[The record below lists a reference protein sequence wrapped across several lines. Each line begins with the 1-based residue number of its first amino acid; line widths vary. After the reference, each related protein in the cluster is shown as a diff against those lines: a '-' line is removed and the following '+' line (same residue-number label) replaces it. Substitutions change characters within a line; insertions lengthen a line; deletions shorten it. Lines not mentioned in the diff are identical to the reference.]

1 MPGGGRESVSL
12 GPREIKVVMVGES
25 SVGKTALTIKF
36 VNNKF
41 QEHAPAT
48 IGASFLSRTMK
59 VKVPMKFNIW
69 DTAGQEKYRSL
80 ASLYYRGADIAV
92 IVYDITSR
100 SSFEQVQDYW
110 IQELKHQ
117 CFGDDGLVLALVGNK
132 VDLSDRRQVEEAEGR
147 RLADDFGALF
157 FETSAKKTPS
167 LDDLFLALALE
178 LPESERSLS
187 MSSNAGN
194 VYKIHVPER
203 KGSCCTV

>member
-1 MPGGGRESVSL
+1 
-12 GPREIKVVMVGES
+12 MVGES

-41 QEHAPAT
+41 ADHAPAT

-167 LDDLFLALALE
+167 LDDLFLSSPRVSALFLCPPMQEMCTRYMYRRGEVPAV
-178 LPESERSLS
+178 LS
-187 MSSNAGN
+187 SRRGGETA
-194 VYKIHVPER
+194 R
-203 KGSCCTV
+203 